1 MKFRQLELFGEETP
15 VTETTPVPVPE
26 PETEFVAVNE
36 SEPESIAPEVSVMH
50 VETPPADPPQVA
62 ETVPDV
68 ETSVTVIPAPSAL
81 KRNRR
86 QPRHAS
92 RETSAIIELPPDEVL
107 YTRQYYGIGEVAAM
121 FQVKV
126 SVLRYWESEFDI
138 LDLRKNRKGDRFF
151 RPDDIKTVRLIYHL
165 LRERRFT
172 IEGAREYIRQN
183 TRGRERVEA
192 IETLRR
198 IRSFLVGIRESIVSR
213 SPSA

>member
-15 VTETTPVPVPE
+15 EIEAAPLPVHGPEAESELVPVPL
-26 PETEFVAVNE
+26 VE
-36 SEPESIAPEVSVMH
+36 SLAPEVTVVQEEEAAPESPPISD
-50 VETPPADPPQVA
+50 TPQEEELPVAVATAPPVLKRSRKQVRQA
-62 ETVPDV
+62 ARES
-68 ETSVTVIPAPSAL
+68 SVT
-81 KRNRR
+81 
-86 QPRHAS
+86 
-92 RETSAIIELPPDEVL
+92 IELPPDEVL

-198 IRSFLVGIRESIVSR
+198 IRNFLVGLRESLASR
-213 SPSA
+213 THSV

>member
-1 MKFRQLELFGEETP
+1 MKFRQLELFGEETS
-15 VTETTPVPVPE
+15 VREVSPVPVPE
-26 PETEFVAVNE
+26 PEFVPVTESVPA
-36 SEPESIAPEVSVMH
+36 SEAAKISVMH
-50 VETPPADPPQVA
+50 VEAAPPDPPP
-62 ETVPDV
+62 VPQTSPEV
-68 ETSVTVIPAPSAL
+68 EFAGITAPTAL
-81 KRNRR
+81 KRSRR
-86 QPRHAS
+86 QSRHAV
-92 RETSAIIELPPDEVL
+92 RESFAIELPPDEVL

-198 IRSFLVGIRESIVSR
+198 IRSFLVGIRESLVSR

>member
-1 MKFRQLELFGEETP
+1 MHVHEAEEGSEVLP
-15 VTETTPVPVPE
+15 VPAEAPVPE
-26 PETEFVAVNE
+26 VPVMQVELAAPVLPVGAE
-36 SEPESIAPEVSVMH
+36 SQQEEPSHISGV
-50 VETPPADPPQVA
+50 TPP
-62 ETVPDV
+62 
-68 ETSVTVIPAPSAL
+68 SAQ
-81 KRNRR
+81 KGSRR
-86 QPRHAS
+86 HSRHA
-92 RETSAIIELPPDEVL
+92 RESSVIIELPPDEVL

-126 SVLRYWESEFDI
+126 SVLRYWESEFDV

-172 IEGAREYIRQN
+172 IEGAREYIRRN

-198 IRSFLVGIRESIVSR
+198 IRGFLVGLRESLASR
-213 SPSA
+213 TPSL